1 MCSNIK
7 NGGGNGSCCGY
18 LTPSSTELK
27 LYNTVCAEFWKL
39 CFLGNRQ
46 PSLHECQFVCRD
58 GSRVPARVRRLR
70 TTWSGKLSD
79 SLVTQ
84 QSSTSTTK
92 LKEGIVGVD
101 GTSNQAVNR

>member
-1 MCSNIK
+1 MDRVVDTQ
-7 NGGGNGSCCGY
+7 
-18 LTPSSTELK
+18 LRAQLK
-27 LYNTVCAEFWKL
+27 LYNTICTEFWKL

-58 GSRVPARVRRLR
+58 GSRVPTQVRKLK

-84 QSSTSTTK
+84 QSSKSTTK
-92 LKEGIVGVD
+92 LKEGIVGVN